1 VGLHCES
8 YAEYRPTCIELTAY
22 RHAESGL
29 LGSSK
34 PKKLALNPDARV
46 SISDLGIVGMSKS
59 QVRLPYREKLSS
71 SGWMFLQKA
80 LERVASLDWLA
91 I

>member
-8 YAEYRPTCIELTAY
+8 YAGYRPTCIELTAY

-34 PKKLALNPDARV
+34 SQKLALNPDSGV
-46 SISDLGIVGMSKS
+46 DISDLGIVGMSKS
-59 QVRLPYREKLSS
+59 PARLPYTEKLPSF
-71 SGWMFLQKA
+71 W
-80 LERVASLDWLA
+80 LDVSTKSA
-91 I
+91 